1 MAAMTQ
7 RFTLH
12 ADNPQRR
19 LVQQAV
25 DILRDGG
32 LMVYP
37 TDSCYAFGCQMGAR
51 DAVARIERLRQTGR
65 DHNFTLVCRDLSEIA
80 TYARV
85 EDWAYRLLRAHTP
98 GPYTFILTATREV
111 PRRLQNPKRRTIGI
125 RVPAHP
131 VPLAIVGALGEPLMS
146 STLILPD
153 DAIPLNDPEQIHARL
168 RGQVD
173 LLIES
178 GNCSI
183 EPTSVIDLTAGFPRV
198 LREGR
203 GDVAAFA

>member
-1 MAAMTQ
+1 MTQ

-98 GPYTFILTATREV
+98 GPYIFILTATREV

>member
-1 MAAMTQ
+1 MTQ